1 MNLEAIL
8 FLQSA
13 PLLFVS
19 LTRLF
24 SCGNGCR
31 DDTKVIFRRFT
42 GSLFASIISAVVAQL
57 WRPKNM
63 DPFEYLGLRLQGLL
77 PAFMLPLLLT
87 TLFCLGPISLLLFN
101 YFQIS
106 SHSQI
111 VSSEFFIVLRNVLL
125 APLCEEMV
133 FRCCMVSVAASCFQ
147 PFSVV
152 LLMPIYF
159 AAAHLHHALDKTD
172 FVCGWRQIL
181 CVHCDRLIIT
191 YLFGVYNTF
200 IYLRTHHFI
209 SAFVCHALCNFI
221 GFPEP
226 EMYYSLKA
234 RWKRSLVLYLTFIGI
249 LLWMMSLYP
258 LTNPTLYGNKL
269 FVL

>member
-1 MNLEAIL
+1 MKHFYNIYIYIYVSTLWYKNYFIVESMSLEAIL

-24 SCGNGCR
+24 SCGNGC
-31 DDTKVIFRRFT
+31 RRFT

-87 TLFCLGPISLLLFN
+87 T
-101 YFQIS
+101 
-106 SHSQI
+106 
-111 VSSEFFIVLRNVLL
+111 

-181 CVHCDRLIIT
+181 RVHCDRLIIT

-258 LTNPTLYGNKL
+258 LTNPSLYGNKL